1 MFYAAVSLDFY
12 NGDPQ
17 NLDTTKLAAELRRRY
32 TPFHQLEGTHFETAF
47 GHLNG
52 YSAVYYTY
60 MWSLV
65 IAKDMFTEFKSSG
78 MLNLRV
84 AAKYRQTVLAPSGTE
99 PAADAARLIMTG
111 QAQIQNMS
119 QAQFQ
124 QAVCARAVAMF
135 SCPGLYVNV
144 QTFQSFSGVS
154 LLDPLQNGNFNAN
167 ALNYNLGGPG
177 SIVMLQVFY
186 EWPIPTNIG
195 GIGLANMSGNNRLM
209 MATAVFRSE
218 PY

>member
-1 MFYAAVSLDFY
+1 M
-12 NGDPQ
+12 
-17 NLDTTKLAAELRRRY
+17 
-32 TPFHQLEGTHFETAF
+32 GTS
-47 GHLNG
+47 GKP
-52 YSAVYYTY
+52 SAI
-60 MWSLV
+60 S
-65 IAKDMFTEFKSSG
+65 A
-78 MLNLRV
+78 
-84 AAKYRQTVLAPSGTE
+84 VLAPLRRFFGRFSRSRSGAAAVEFALVSVPFLALLFAIIETGMVFFAQE
-99 PAADAARLIMTG
+99 ELQTATADAARLIMTG